1 MPKRANRRCS
11 GFMIFSHLKHSAFTA
26 TRLEEGV
33 PFKFVNRRYTIAV
46 PFLLKVVYKRAATA
60 VYQMV
65 CTLRLAKTKWG
76 SISCLRKQDG
86 KKYVFKLDQRS

>member
-26 TRLEEGV
+26 TRLEKGV

-46 PFLLKVVYKRAATA
+46 PFQLKVVYKRAATG

-65 CTLRLAKTKWG
+65 CTLWLAKTKWG
-76 SISCLRKQDG
+76 RISCLRKQDG
-86 KKYVFKLDQRS
+86 KNVFKLDQRS